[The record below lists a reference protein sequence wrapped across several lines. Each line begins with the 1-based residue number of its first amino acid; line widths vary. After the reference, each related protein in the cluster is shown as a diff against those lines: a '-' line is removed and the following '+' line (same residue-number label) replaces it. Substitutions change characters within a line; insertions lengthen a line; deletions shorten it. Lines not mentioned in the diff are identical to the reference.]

1 MLARHPKLLALL
13 LLAGLLGSA
22 SARSSEGGKDGF
34 FSDRGMPPQGGMLS
48 VDQARDR
55 LARATQNIIQVKS
68 MPVFQA
74 GQDMTSQFA
83 NLDAMLAKANENL
96 ASGNAQAVFD
106 ICAQIDQRI
115 GEIFSKGKQQG
126 DNKNTAQMDLDRDA
140 ERFASL
146 AQRFGSG
153 KNACAAEM
161 MGKIKTLLDDARA
174 QIGGARPELSRPYLT
189 QAEALTAELQ
199 RLAQES
205 SSSEKG
211 PSSSMTHG
219 SCDDQQPSTQAAAVQ
234 ASELYRRILERF
246 TRLTEQAAE
255 SQDPKASALK
265 ARIQEFLD
273 KAKEAIATGQPEA
286 AREFCLKSESL
297 LPDLSKTVSAQGG
310 DRLSPA
316 AWQRL
321 KAKMD
326 RAAEIVAGSGNDKAS
341 RILEKGQE
349 HFERAERNHADGQSA
364 RAEVEM
370 DIALKLAAKAVDIAR
385 SNGR

>member
-1 MLARHPKLLALL
+1 MPARNLKFPALL

-22 SARSSEGGKDGF
+22 SARTSEGGKDGF
-34 FSDRGMPPQGGMLS
+34 PPGRGMPPPGGMMS
-48 VDQARDR
+48 PDQARERLDR
-55 LARATQNIIQVKS
+55 AAQNIAQLKS
-68 MPVFQA
+68 MPAPQS
-74 GQDMTSQFA
+74 GQDMASQFA

-96 ASGNAQAVFD
+96 ASGNVQAVFD

-115 GEIFSKGKQQG
+115 GDIFSKGKQQA
-126 DNKNTAQMDLDRDA
+126 DNRNGAQMDLDRDA

-153 KNACAAEM
+153 KNPCAAEM
-161 MGKIKTLLDDARA
+161 MGKIKTLLDNARQ
-174 QIGGARPELSRPYLT
+174 QIGGAHPDLSRPYLA

-205 SSSEKG
+205 SNSEKG
-211 PSSSMTHG
+211 PSAMAHG
-219 SCDDQQPSTQAAAVQ
+219 SCDDQQPSTQAAAAQ
-234 ASELYRRILERF
+234 ASDLYRRILERF
-246 TRLTEQAAE
+246 TRLVEQSAD

-265 ARIQEFLD
+265 ARIQDFLD
-273 KAKEAIATGQPEA
+273 KAKEAIATGRPEA

-297 LPDLSKTVSAQGG
+297 LPDLSKTVSASGG

-326 RAAEIVAGSGNDKAS
+326 RAAEIVSGSGNDKAS
-341 RILEKGQE
+341 RILEKGRE
-349 HFERAERNHADGQSA
+349 HFERAERNHAEGQSA

-385 SNGR
+385 SGGR